1 MNIRYLWHGST
12 IGIVAGIMM
21 LSPHLK
27 PGTTPVFGDIIRITT
42 RRIAES
48 ANMGDENVPGV
59 LLYVSPRP
67 CYSSTVGV

>member
-1 MNIRYLWHGST
+1 MLSRHLK
-12 IGIVAGIMM
+12 AGI
-21 LSPHLK
+21 S
-27 PGTTPVFGDIIRITT
+27 PVFGDIVRIT

-48 ANMGDENVPGV
+48 ANMDDENVPGA